1 MAVRN
6 TLFAKILGWFF
17 LNLLL
22 IGTAIWAAHKY
33 QIGPGSPFWADGPA
47 KERVRQVSQVI
58 STALTNQLRE
68 DWPSVLQQ
76 YSEIYKVEFHLVGA
90 DGQPLLNN
98 ELKLPEDVR
107 EEIRRLP
114 RPLPPRRQS
123 GPSLA
128 EQLKLSPEQ
137 AEKFQA
143 ARRARDLGYRSIWTQ
158 ASEGNPTRE
167 ERVAKARELFTKA
180 QEDYGAQLDDILNE
194 EQRKQ
199 YDTIAQRNT
208 RNFLQGRRL
217 IPRPEQ
223 AADLIASA
231 DGNNDGQL
239 NAAELERWLR
249 QRLGQRPRPPGA
261 RDGNRTPPANAANA
275 KAPKAPDKGSPTERL
290 REVFTETT
298 YQPKAQYWAG
308 TEIPVTAHPANTAE
322 PPREDLRGL
331 RRVQRGQ
338 DQVVYLATLVAVS
351 DTMGG
356 AGLFADPLPWVPIAL
371 GAMVLSALFWLPMVR
386 NITRPIAEV
395 TMATEQIA
403 EGKFDTRVSTNRTDE
418 IGRVGHAVDFM
429 ADRLDG
435 FVKGQRRFL
444 GDISHELCSPIA
456 RVQAA
461 LGILGQRADDEQKK
475 YVQDVQDEVEHM
487 SELVNELLL
496 FSQEN
501 VTPRNIELE
510 PVALREL
517 VDTVVARECGESG
530 SPRVEIAKDIRVQA
544 NPRRLT
550 LAIGNLLRNA
560 MQYASKEG
568 PIIINAKSTD
578 KGVEVRVTDC
588 GPGLPEDCLPQIFDP
603 FYRPEPS
610 RGRDTGGVGLGLAIV
625 KTCIE
630 ACNGTVTCRNRKP
643 TGLEF
648 KIVLD
653 NVAEAAA

>member
-22 IGTAIWAAHKY
+22 IGAAIWAAHKY

-76 YSEIYKVEFHLVGA
+76 YSEIYKVQFHLVGA

-114 RPLPPRRQS
+114 RPLPPRRPS

-223 AADLIASA
+223 AADLIASV

-249 QRLGQRPRPPGA
+249 QRLGPRPRPPGA
-261 RDGNRTPPANAANA
+261 RDGNRTPPANA

-290 REVFTETT
+290 SEVFTETT

-308 TEIPVTAHPANTAE
+308 TEIPVAAHPANTAE

-338 DQVVYLATLVAVS
+338 DQAVYLATLVAVS

-461 LGILGQRADDEQKK
+461 LGILGQRADDEQNK

-517 VDTVVARECGESG
+517 VDTVVARECGESY
-530 SPRVEIAKDIRVQA
+530 SPRVEISKDIRVQA

-653 NVAEAAA
+653 AAKTAD

>member
-68 DWPSVLQQ
+68 DWPGVLQQ
-76 YSEIYKVEFHLVGA
+76 YSEIYKVQFHLVGA
-90 DGQPLLNN
+90 NGQPLLND
-98 ELKLPEDVR
+98 ELKLPDDVR

-114 RPLPPRRQS
+114 RPLPPRRPP

-137 AEKFQA
+137 EEKFQA
-143 ARRARDLGYRSIWTQ
+143 ARRARDQGYRSMWTQ
-158 ASEGNPTRE
+158 AAEGNPTRE
-167 ERVAKARELFTKA
+167 ERLAKARELFTKA
-180 QEDYGAQLDDILNE
+180 QADFRTELDGILNE

-208 RNFLQGRRL
+208 RTFFQGRRL
-217 IPRPEQ
+217 LPRPEQ
-223 AADLIASA
+223 ASDLVASA

-239 NAAELERWLR
+239 NAAELENWLR
-249 QRLGQRPRPPGA
+249 QRYGSRPRPPGGI
-261 RDGNRTPPANAANA
+261 DGNRSTSRPDA
-275 KAPKAPDKGSPTERL
+275 KAPKAPAKGSPAQRL

-298 YQPKAQYWAG
+298 YQPNAQYWAG
-308 TEIPVTAHPANTAE
+308 TEIPVATHPDNAAE
-322 PPREDLRGL
+322 PPRDDLRGL
-331 RRVQRGQ
+331 RRVQRGP
-338 DQVVYLATLVAVS
+338 DQVFYFATLVAVS

-371 GAMVLSALFWLPMVR
+371 GAMGLSALFWLPMVR

-395 TMATEQIA
+395 TAATEQIA
-403 EGKFDTRVSTNRTDE
+403 EGRFDTRVGTERDDE
-418 IGRVGHAVDFM
+418 IGRVGQAVDHM
-429 ADRLDG
+429 ANRLDG

-461 LGILGQRADDEQKK
+461 LGILGQRADEEQKK

-496 FSQEN
+496 FSQED
-501 VTPRNIELE
+501 VKPRSVVLE

-517 VDTVVARECGESG
+517 VDSVVARECGDSA

-560 MQYASKEG
+560 MQYAGKEG
-568 PIIINAKSTD
+568 PIIINAKPNGKD
-578 KGVEVRVTDC
+578 VEVCVTDC
-588 GPGLPEDCLPQIFDP
+588 GPGLSEDCLPQIFDP

-625 KTCIE
+625 KTCVE
-630 ACNGTVTCRNRKP
+630 ACGGTVTCRNRKP

-648 KIVLD
+648 KIELD
-653 NVAEAAA
+653 AAETAD

>member
-22 IGTAIWAAHKY
+22 IGAAIWAAHKY

-76 YSEIYKVEFHLVGA
+76 YSEIYKVQFHLVGA

-114 RPLPPRRQS
+114 RPLPPRRPS

-143 ARRARDLGYRSIWTQ
+143 ARRARDPGYRSIWTQ

-167 ERVAKARELFTKA
+167 ERIAKARELFTKA
-180 QEDYGAQLDDILNE
+180 QEDYGAQLADILNE

-223 AADLIASA
+223 AADLIASV

-249 QRLGQRPRPPGA
+249 QRLGPRPRPPGA
-261 RDGNRTPPANAANA
+261 RDGNRTPPANA
-275 KAPKAPDKGSPTERL
+275 KAPKAPDKDSPTERL
-290 REVFTETT
+290 SEVFTETT

-308 TEIPVTAHPANTAE
+308 TEIPVAAHPANTAE
-322 PPREDLRGL
+322 PPHEDLRGL

-530 SPRVEIAKDIRVQA
+530 SPRVEISKDIRVQA

-653 NVAEAAA
+653 DVAEAAA